1 MTKKLQKILKRTI
14 DIIASS
20 ILLLL
25 LLPVFLI
32 AAIAVKLDSSGPVFF
47 RWEVVGK
54 NGEPFTGYKFRT
66 MYTDRDIKKDDLEE
80 YNRMDGPTF
89 KMEDDPRVTDIGEKL
104 RKYSI
109 DELPQLWSVLKGEMS
124 LIGPRP
130 PLQEEYK
137 EFNSWHKKKLEAKPG
152 MACLREVKQLEEGEM
167 ITDFD
172 EWVKLDIEYI
182 DNWSLWLDFKIIA
195 KTAIY
200 IIRGENV

>member
-1 MTKKLQKILKRTI
+1 MTEKIQKILKRAI

-32 AAIAVKLDSSGPVFF
+32 TAIAVKLDSSGPIFY
-47 RWEVVGK
+47 RWEVVGE
-54 NGEPFTGYKFRT
+54 NGKSFIGYKFRT
-66 MYTDRDIKKDDLEE
+66 MYTDRDINKDDLEE

-89 KMEDDPRVTDIGEKL
+89 KMKDDPRVTDIGEKL

-137 EFNSWHKKKLEAKPG
+137 EFSSWHKKKLEAKPG
-152 MACLREVKQLEEGEM
+152 MACLREVKQLEEGAM

-182 DNWSLWLDFKIIA
+182 ENWSLWLDFKIMS
-195 KTAIY
+195 KTLLY